1 MKPPAFRYERPET
14 MAEALAL
21 LAEHGD
27 VARPLAGG
35 QSLVP
40 MLNLRL
46 ATPGV
51 VVDLNGLAAPGKVES
66 NGRPGPGGVALH
78 AVALDD
84 GHLVVGALTRQ
95 RVLELSP
102 AAAGIGAL
110 ADGLPLVGHVATR
123 NRGTVGGSI
132 AHADPAAE
140 LPLAL
145 VALGGSVVVEGPDGR
160 REIPADD
167 LFAGFLTT
175 SLRPGELV
183 VEVRFPTPRARD
195 GSALLEVAQRHG
207 DFPLA
212 AVAVSLLLDG
222 DGRVGNARVAV
233 GAVADRPLLLPE
245 AAEALVS
252 GAGPEE
258 AGRLAATLVD
268 PGGSL
273 HAPADYQRH
282 LVSVLVA
289 RAVTRARHRASAQTP
304 APTRPPI
311 PGAAAQTAAPTRAP
325 IRAGAGPVRPATS
338 AAASAPEDLGTD
350 RPAKPARSVPRSAA
364 RAGNAAGPA
373 GSRCTVNGRVASLD
387 GVPDRRLL
395 SDFLR
400 HDLGLRGTHVGCE
413 HGVCGACTVRVDGA
427 AVRSCLLLARQV
439 DGAEI
444 ETVEGLAADDEARTL
459 HPLQEA
465 FRRHFALQCGFC
477 TAGILMAAA
486 ERLDEAAAGAGQ
498 PDEDEIRRLLSGHLC
513 RCTGYEPI
521 VAAIAEVAAAER
533 PAVSEA

>member
-1 MKPPAFRYERPET
+1 
-14 MAEALAL
+14 
-21 LAEHGD
+21 
-27 VARPLAGG
+27 
-35 QSLVP
+35 
-40 MLNLRL
+40 
-46 ATPGV
+46 TPGV

-66 NGRPGPGGVALH
+66 NGRPGPAGAALH
-78 AVALDD
+78 AVALDG

-110 ADGLPLVGHVATR
+110 ADGVPLVGHVATR

-222 DGRVGNARVAV
+222 DGRVGDARVAV
-233 GAVADRPLLLPE
+233 GAIADRPLLLPE

-289 RAVTRARHRASAQTP
+289 RAVTRAHHR
-304 APTRPPI
+304 
-311 PGAAAQTAAPTRAP
+311 AAAQTAAPTRAP
-325 IRAGAGPVRPATS
+325 IPSAAAETPAPTRPPIPTGARPVRPATS
-338 AAASAPEDLGTD
+338 ADASAPAPAPEDLGTD
-350 RPAKPARSVPRSAA
+350 RAARAARSVPRSAA
-364 RAGNAAGPA
+364 PAGNAAGPP
-373 GSRCTVNGRVASLD
+373 GSRCTVNGRAASLD

-427 AVRSCLLLARQV
+427 AVRSCLLLARQA
-439 DGAEI
+439 DGAAI

-465 FRRHFALQCGFC
+465 FRRHFALQCGIC

-486 ERLDEAAAGAGQ
+486 ERLDAPADP

-533 PAVSEA
+533 PAVSGATP

>member
-14 MAEALAL
+14 VADALAL

-27 VARPLAGG
+27 EARPLAGG

-46 ATPGV
+46 AAPGV
-51 VVDLNGLAAPGKVES
+51 VVDLNGLAAPGGVES
-66 NGRPGPGGVALH
+66 NGRPGSESAGLH
-78 AVALDD
+78 AVAVDD

-102 AAAGIGAL
+102 WASGIGAL

-160 REIPADD
+160 REVPADD

-183 VEVRFPTPRARD
+183 VEVRFPTPRARE

-212 AVAVSLLLDG
+212 SVAVSLLLDG
-222 DGRVGNARVAV
+222 DGRARNARVAV

-245 AAEALVS
+245 AAEAVVS
-252 GAGPEE
+252 GATPEE

-268 PGGSL
+268 PAGSL
-273 HAPADYQRH
+273 HAPAGYQRH

-289 RAVTRARHRASAQTP
+289 RAVTRARHRAADETP
-304 APTRPPI
+304 APARAPI
-311 PGAAAQTAAPTRAP
+311 PGAATRTAATGAP
-325 IRAGAGPVRPATS
+325 IRTGPGPVRAATS
-338 AAASAPEDLGTD
+338 AVASAPQNLGTD
-350 RPAKPARSVPRSAA
+350 RAAKAAQSVPRSKAPTGVAGAA
-364 RAGNAAGPA
+364 S
-373 GSRCTVNGRVASLD
+373 SRCTVNGRVASLD

-413 HGVCGACTVRVDGA
+413 HGVCGACTVRLDGA
-427 AVRSCLLLARQV
+427 AVRSCLLLARQA

-486 ERLDEAAAGAGQ
+486 ERLDTAGEP
-498 PDEDEIRRLLSGHLC
+498 PDEEEIRQLLSGHLC

-521 VAAIAEVAAAER
+521 IAAIAEVAAGPPPVPGAT
-533 PAVSEA
+533 P

>member
-1 MKPPAFRYERPET
+1 MKPPAFKYERPFSLAET
-14 MAEALAL
+14 LTL

-27 VARPLAGG
+27 EARPLAGG

-46 ATPGV
+46 AAPAV
-51 VVDLNGLAAPGKVES
+51 VVDLNGLPGLDRLEATD
-66 NGRPGPGGVALH
+66 GTL
-78 AVALDD
+78 AV
-84 GHLVVGALTRQ
+84 GTLTRQ
-95 RVLELSP
+95 RTLELSRE
-102 AAAGIGAL
+102 AAAIGAL

-145 VALGGSVVVEGPDGR
+145 LALGGSVVVEGTKGQ
-160 REIPADD
+160 REITADE

-175 SLRPGELV
+175 TLQPGEMV
-183 VEVRFPTPRARD
+183 IEVRFPLPRPGEA
-195 GSALLEVAQRHG
+195 SALLEVAQRHG

-212 AVAVSLLLDG
+212 AVAVSLITDPG
-222 DGRVGNARVAV
+222 ERVAEARIAV
-233 GAVADRPLLLPE
+233 GAVSDRPLLLPE
-245 AAEALVS
+245 AAEALVA
-252 GAGPEE
+252 GASPEE
-258 AGRLAATLVD
+258 TGRVGGGEVAPA
-268 PGGSL
+268 GSL

-289 RAVTRARHRASAQTP
+289 RAVESARER
-304 APTRPPI
+304 
-311 PGAAAQTAAPTRAP
+311 
-325 IRAGAGPVRPATS
+325 
-338 AAASAPEDLGTD
+338 AASNGSEILGTD
-350 RPAKPARSVPRSAA
+350 RPQKRDQSVPRTL
-364 RAGNAAGPA
+364 RAAGQ
-373 GSRCTVNGRVASLD
+373 CQVNGRVATLT

-413 HGVCGACTVRVDGA
+413 HGVCGACTVRLDGV
-427 AVRSCLLLARQV
+427 AVRSCLLFARQA

-444 ETVEGLAADDEARTL
+444 ATVEGLAADDEVRTL
-459 HPLQEA
+459 HSLQDA

-477 TAGILMAAA
+477 TPGILMAAA
-486 ERLDEAAAGAGQ
+486 ERLDETASGRAGP

-521 VAAIAEVAAAER
+521 VSAIGDVLRED
-533 PAVSEA
+533 PGS

>member
-1 MKPPAFRYERPET
+1 MKPPSFRYERPAT
-14 MAEALAL
+14 LDEALAL

-27 VARPLAGG
+27 EARPLAGG

-46 ATPGV
+46 SAPAV
-51 VVDLNGLAAPGKVES
+51 IVDLNALPGLDGLA
-66 NGRPGPGGVALH
+66 VADG
-78 AVALDD
+78 ALA
-84 GHLVVGALTRQ
+84 VGALARQ
-95 RVLELSP
+95 RTLELSP
-102 AAAGIGAL
+102 EAASIGAL

-123 NRGTVGGSI
+123 NRGTVGGSV

-145 VALGGSVVVEGPDGR
+145 LALGGSVTVQGPGGR
-160 REIPADD
+160 REIPADH

-175 SLRPGELV
+175 TLQPGELV
-183 VEVRFPTPRARD
+183 VEVRFPAPLPHE
-195 GSALLEVAQRHG
+195 GSAILEVAQRHG

-212 AVAVSLLLDG
+212 AIAVWLRLD
-222 DGRVGNARVAV
+222 DEGRIAAARLAA

-245 AAEALVS
+245 AAAALVA
-252 GAGPEE
+252 GAAADEVGRVA
-258 AGRLAATLVD
+258 AGLVD

-282 LVSVLVA
+282 LVGVLVGRAVSRATA
-289 RAVTRARHRASAQTP
+289 RASSAESGDGFP
-304 APTRPPI
+304 RNPRGNVPSSPNPT
-311 PGAAAQTAAPTRAP
+311 
-325 IRAGAGPVRPATS
+325 AGELAG
-338 AAASAPEDLGTD
+338 
-350 RPAKPARSVPRSAA
+350 
-364 RAGNAAGPA
+364 
-373 GSRCTVNGRVASLD
+373 RCTVNGRTVLLD

-413 HGVCGACTVRVDGA
+413 HGVCGACTVRVDGV
-427 AVRSCLLLARQV
+427 AVRSCLLLARQAE
-439 DGAEI
+439 GATI
-444 ETVEGLAADDEARTL
+444 ATVEGLAADDEARTL
-459 HPLQEA
+459 HPLQDA

-486 ERLDEAAAGAGQ
+486 ERLDQTAAGALPP

-521 VAAIAEVAAAER
+521 VAAIAETAGTGTMRED
-533 PAVSEA
+533 PGS

>member
-1 MKPPAFRYERPET
+1 MKPPAFRYERPAT
-14 MAEALAL
+14 LAEAVER

-27 VARPLAGG
+27 EARPLAGG

-46 ATPGV
+46 AAPGV
-51 VVDLNGLAAPGKVES
+51 VVDLNGLGDLDRIEQ
-66 NGRPGPGGVALH
+66 RDGVLA
-78 AVALDD
+78 
-84 GHLVVGALTRQ
+84 VGALTRQ
-95 RVLELSP
+95 RTLELSP
-102 AAAGIGAL
+102 QAADIGAL

-123 NRGTVGGSI
+123 NRGTVGGSV

-145 VALGGSVVVEGPDGR
+145 LALGGSVVAEGPDGR
-160 REIPADD
+160 RDIPADD

-175 SLRPGELV
+175 TLRPGELIV
-183 VEVRFPTPRARD
+183 DLRFPGAGVRE

-212 AVAVSLLLDG
+212 AAAVWMRVDQ
-222 DGRVGNARVAV
+222 DGRIVAARVAA

-245 AAEALVS
+245 AAEALLS
-252 GAGPEE
+252 GATPDDVAHVASG
-258 AGRLAATLVD
+258 GVD
-268 PGGSL
+268 PTGSL

-282 LVSVLVA
+282 LIGVLVGRSVTAALA
-289 RAVTRARHRASAQTP
+289 RAVDARTVVGPDRSAPP
-304 APTRPPI
+304 ARSG
-311 PGAAAQTAAPTRAP
+311 PGTG
-325 IRAGAGPVRPATS
+325 AGAG
-338 AAASAPEDLGTD
+338 G
-350 RPAKPARSVPRSAA
+350 
-364 RAGNAAGPA
+364 
-373 GSRCTVNGRVASLD
+373 CTVNGRTVSLE

-413 HGVCGACTVRVDGA
+413 HGVCGACTVRVDGV
-427 AVRSCLLLARQV
+427 AVRSCLLLARQ
-439 DGAEI
+439 AEDRDI
-444 ETVEGLAADDEARTL
+444 ATVEGLAHDDESRTL
-459 HPLQEA
+459 HPLQDA

-477 TAGILMAAA
+477 TPGILMAAA
-486 ERLDEAAAGAGQ
+486 ERLDQSATGAMDP

-521 VAAIAEVAAAER
+521 VAAIAAAARAGTAAARED
-533 PAVSEA
+533 PGS

>member
-14 MAEALAL
+14 LGEALAL

-27 VARPLAGG
+27 DGRPLAGG

-46 ATPGV
+46 AAPAV
-51 VVDLNGLAAPGKVES
+51 VVDLNRLPGLDS
-66 NGRPGPGGVALH
+66 I
-78 AVALDD
+78 AVD
-84 GHLVVGALTRQ
+84 GDALVVGALTRQ
-95 RVLELSP
+95 RRFELSAE
-102 AAAGIGAL
+102 AAVIGAL

-123 NRGTVGGSI
+123 NRGTVGGSV

-145 VALGGSVVVEGPDGR
+145 SALGGSVVVEGPDGR
-160 REIPADD
+160 REIHADR

-175 SLRPGELV
+175 TLRPGEIV
-183 VEVRFPTPRARD
+183 VEVRFPPPEPGD

-212 AVAVSLLLDG
+212 AIALRLRLDG
-222 DGRVGNARVAV
+222 NGNVAAARVAA
-233 GAVADRPLLLPE
+233 GAVADRPVLLPD
-245 AAEALVS
+245 AAAALV
-252 GAGPEE
+252 AGLPPEE
-258 AGRLAATLVD
+258 AGRIAAGEVD
-268 PGGSL
+268 PAGSL

-289 RAVTRARHRASAQTP
+289 RAAAVARARASASSTSSASSPSAVAVTTGASARRADSATP
-304 APTRPPI
+304 ATTCFPSTTGP
-311 PGAAAQTAAPTRAP
+311 
-325 IRAGAGPVRPATS
+325 AG
-338 AAASAPEDLGTD
+338 E
-350 RPAKPARSVPRSAA
+350 A
-364 RAGNAAGPA
+364 RAGGPDE
-373 GSRCTVNGRVASLD
+373 RCTVNGRAVPLA
-387 GVPDRRLL
+387 GVPGRRLL

-413 HGVCGACTVRVDGA
+413 HGVCGACTIRVDGV
-427 AVRSCLLLARQV
+427 AVRSCLLLARQAA
-439 DGAEI
+439 GAEI
-444 ETVEGLAADDEARTL
+444 ATVEGLAADDPERTL
-459 HPLQEA
+459 HPLQDA

-486 ERLDEAAAGAGQ
+486 ERLDQTAGGALPP

-521 VAAIAEVAAAER
+521 VAAIASMRED
-533 PAVSEA
+533 PGS